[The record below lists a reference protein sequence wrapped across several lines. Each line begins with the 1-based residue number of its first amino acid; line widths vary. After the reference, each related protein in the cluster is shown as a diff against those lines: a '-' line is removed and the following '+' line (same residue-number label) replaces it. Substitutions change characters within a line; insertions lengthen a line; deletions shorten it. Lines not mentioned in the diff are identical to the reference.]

1 MSGGNIYAISTERF
15 RAKVVNVPLTLGGT
29 STGGGGSGS
38 SSSSLMSGSDAA
50 ATSSPITAGPTDSL
64 AIDDRIDIEPGMTL
78 QIVEQPSSKIALIK
92 IKDFYGTTT
101 NNRGGGGGPSGTV
114 NSAPPTNPYENRIFQ
129 CQAAN
134 LQRIPSDI
142 WPYLIAILD
151 PQERCEFAKRP
162 KLFGSVKLLRTG
174 DIVMVSWLAKNRHIT
189 YDCIIRYV
197 GPVPKIGPGYYFG
210 LELLNLENG
219 ESPQKDDIDFVSD
232 YMNCEP
238 RLALIVAAN
247 WIKFPEHESAGKQ
260 HHHKRNLL
268 DSLVC
273 GARDLNNRLSRRT
286 GGGKHSSDDA
296 SGKGGGAVRGGKI
309 INGEYP
315 PYARSYTPDLTSS
328 SAGGGSNRKSTDIGT
343 LYDSFSCLQMDPA
356 GTKAMHHKKIAAS
369 ISSPNLSKQD
379 SSSSTGSSG
388 RYVNSHP
395 MDSYGDEYHRFVEHS
410 QHQHHHHHHLA
421 DDAYRSSGR
430 SSQNSSNNSTL
441 KHSKARSGKVAR
453 SSGSNSSVNSA
464 GGGGGYHSVSKQS
477 TILSLPDRDVV
488 VIDSNEIDEAIK
500 SASDVIVVDPPPV
513 LSPTDN
519 REVELMDLLGSSSW
533 PAEAGEVAAI
543 LSGNSSD
550 KKTQTPSLASTG
562 LAYGNGLAAGT
573 GYNTSGSTSSNSTAN
588 SSNHSY
594 HSHNGTAGRY
604 ERNKSLNPLAHIGNP
619 KPVETLSA
627 GSRKLRTGTDTK
639 PTTVDVATMTI
650 LAHTVKMLP
659 DTYDKDSFDGIPLTV
674 LEHFDWED
682 EPETE
687 HRLASDVEEELNDA
701 TAASHHGGG
710 YTTAN
715 GVGLAAAAAV
725 GSNGNDSTTPTV
737 SNGLLPRIGS
747 ISPESDTGGPPP
759 VSPLQELPNDPSL
772 GVGSMVEV
780 TLDAFEAPAA
790 TPASTD
796 PLLYGVIRWIGPL
809 PTAGSGSTHRKVMVG
824 VELEDEPIDP
834 TLETTNGTHNGVR
847 LFRCPANRAIF
858 VHTSQCSRDRRFQD
872 IPPMSPCTS
881 RTTQASSTGS
891 KTDTTMFG
899 KVDCPVV
906 KGRMPPLKIL
916 KLEELEEICGKFKG
930 IQGHHNSCYLDATL
944 FAMFTFTSV
953 FDSLLFRP
961 KEPEDNPQY
970 EEVQRVLL
978 EEIVNPLRKNHFVRA
993 DRVLKLRQLLDRLS
1007 SVTGLMSEEKD
1018 PEEFLNSLLAQILR
1032 ADPFLKLS
1040 SGLDT
1045 FYYQLFV
1052 EKDERL
1058 NLPSVQQLFEQSF
1071 LASNIKLKEVPSCLI
1086 IQMPRF
1092 GKNFKM
1098 YPRILPSQV
1107 LDVTD
1112 IIEDS
1117 PRQCW
1122 VCGKLA
1128 EYECRECFGKMQCEG
1143 LEGTAICKSCIDSVH
1158 HHSKRLNHKPVP
1170 LSVPQD
1176 FIPMAPHC
1184 EVPRLYMELFAVVC
1198 IETSH
1203 YVAFVKAASG
1213 QDAPW
1218 CFFDSMADRNG
1229 EQNGY
1234 NIPKMVPVPDLPRWL
1249 TEEGSRAL
1257 NEEAVNDKM
1266 LPEHAKRLLCDAYMC
1281 MYQSTD
1287 VMMYR

>member
-1 MSGGNIYAISTERF
+1 MSTVVNTYAISIERF
-15 RAKVVNVPLTLGGT
+15 RAKAVNVPVALGGT
-29 STGGGGSGS
+29 ASSGSSGIGGGSGS
-38 SSSSLMSGSDAA
+38 SSSSLLSGSGDAT
-50 ATSSPITAGPTDSL
+50 ATGSPPTDF
-64 AIDDRIDIEPGMTL
+64 AADDRIEIEPGMTL
-78 QIVEQPSSKIALIK
+78 QIVEQTSSKIALIR
-92 IKDFYGTTT
+92 IKDFHGTCSSSSTSVAATNSPTSAPTT
-101 NNRGGGGGPSGTV
+101 GDGGSQKQQQPGGPRPAT
-114 NSAPPTNPYENRIFQ
+114 YENRIFQ
-129 CQAAN
+129 CQAAH
-134 LQRIPSDI
+134 LQRVPPDI
-142 WPYLIAILD
+142 WPYIIAILD

-162 KLFGSVKLLRTG
+162 KLFASVTQLNVG
-174 DIVMVSWLAKNRHIT
+174 DIVLVSWLAKNRHVT
-189 YDCIIRYV
+189 YDCITRYI

-210 LELLNLENG
+210 LELLNLDNG
-219 ESPQKDDIDFVSD
+219 ESPQKDDIDFVSE

-247 WIKFPEHESAGKQ
+247 WLKFPELDQQAGKQ

-273 GARDLNNRLSRRT
+273 GAKDLNNRLSRR
-286 GGGKHSSDDA
+286 GANKNHASDD
-296 SGKGGGAVRGGKI
+296 SSKSFGRGAAKVL
-309 INGEYP
+309 NSDHQQ
-315 PYARSYTPDLTSS
+315 PYARSYTPDLTSTGSGAAGVGGVS
-328 SAGGGSNRKSTDIGT
+328 SRKSTDIGA
-343 LYDSFSCLQMDPA
+343 LYESFGCLQMDPSS
-356 GTKAMHHKKIAAS
+356 KAMHKKMAAS

-379 SSSSTGSSG
+379 SSSSTGSSS
-388 RYVNSHP
+388 RYANSHP
-395 MDSYGDEYHRFVEHS
+395 MDGYGDEYHRFVEHG
-410 QHQHHHHHHLA
+410 HQHGHAHAHHPVDEA
-421 DDAYRSSGR
+421 SYRSSGR
-430 SSQNSSNNSTL
+430 SSQNSSASSTL
-441 KHSKARSGKVAR
+441 KHSKARVSKVR

-464 GGGGGYHSVSKQS
+464 SQYHPVSKQS

-513 LSPTDN
+513 ISPTDT
-519 REVELMDLLGSSSW
+519 REVELMDLLSSSSW

-543 LSGNSSD
+543 LNSTD
-550 KKTQTPSLASTG
+550 KKTQTPPSAS
-562 LAYGNGLAAGT
+562 AYGNGNLLVTGMGGT
-573 GYNTSGSTSSNSTAN
+573 TTGGYTSGSTSSNSTAN
-588 SSNHSY
+588 SGHSY
-594 HSHNGTAGRY
+594 HSHGSHNGGRY
-604 ERNKSLNPLAHIGNP
+604 ADRNKSLNPFMHIGHSKASGELLLPTTRKVRAATADP
-619 KPVETLSA
+619 KPL
-627 GSRKLRTGTDTK
+627 
-639 PTTVDVATMTI
+639 TVDAATMTKI
-650 LAHTVKMLP
+650 N
-659 DTYDKDSFDGIPLTV
+659 DGGGPTGGYATSNGGLTV
-674 LEHFDWED
+674 VTASTVGRDNNSDNTMTLGSGSGG
-682 EPETE
+682 P
-687 HRLASDVEEELNDA
+687 LARV
-701 TAASHHGGG
+701 
-710 YTTAN
+710 
-715 GVGLAAAAAV
+715 
-725 GSNGNDSTTPTV
+725 
-737 SNGLLPRIGS
+737 GS
-747 ISPESDTGGPPP
+747 ISPESDGGGSALA
-759 VSPLQELPNDPSL
+759 VSPLAELPNDHSL

-780 TLDAFEAPAA
+780 TLEDSMTT
-790 TPASTD
+790 TPE
-796 PLLYGVIRWIGPL
+796 PLYYGVIRWIGPL
-809 PTAGSGSTHRKVMVG
+809 PPTSSGSGQRKIMVG

-834 TLETTNGTHNGVR
+834 TLETTNGTHNGIR
-847 LFRCPANRAIF
+847 LFKCPANRAIF
-858 VHTSQCSRDRRFQD
+858 VHTTQCSHDRRFQD

-881 RTTQASSTGS
+881 RATQATAGGVKSA
-891 KTDTTMFG
+891 TDTTMFG

-906 KGRMPPLKIL
+906 KGRVPPLKIL
-916 KLEELEEICGKFKG
+916 KLEELDEICGKFKG

-1158 HHSKRLNHKPVP
+1158 NHSKRLNHKPVP

-1234 NIPKMVPVPDLPRWL
+1234 NIPKMIPVPDLPRWL

-1257 NEEAVNDKM
+1257 NEEAINDKM

>member
-1 MSGGNIYAISTERF
+1 
-15 RAKVVNVPLTLGGT
+15 
-29 STGGGGSGS
+29 
-38 SSSSLMSGSDAA
+38 
-50 ATSSPITAGPTDSL
+50 
-64 AIDDRIDIEPGMTL
+64 
-78 QIVEQPSSKIALIK
+78 
-92 IKDFYGTTT
+92 
-101 NNRGGGGGPSGTV
+101 
-114 NSAPPTNPYENRIFQ
+114 
-129 CQAAN
+129 
-134 LQRIPSDI
+134 
-142 WPYLIAILD
+142 
-151 PQERCEFAKRP
+151 
-162 KLFGSVKLLRTG
+162 
-174 DIVMVSWLAKNRHIT
+174 
-189 YDCIIRYV
+189 
-197 GPVPKIGPGYYFG
+197 
-210 LELLNLENG
+210 
-219 ESPQKDDIDFVSD
+219 
-232 YMNCEP
+232 
-238 RLALIVAAN
+238 
-247 WIKFPEHESAGKQ
+247 
-260 HHHKRNLL
+260 
-268 DSLVC
+268 
-273 GARDLNNRLSRRT
+273 
-286 GGGKHSSDDA
+286 
-296 SGKGGGAVRGGKI
+296 
-309 INGEYP
+309 
-315 PYARSYTPDLTSS
+315 
-328 SAGGGSNRKSTDIGT
+328 
-343 LYDSFSCLQMDPA
+343 
-356 GTKAMHHKKIAAS
+356 
-369 ISSPNLSKQD
+369 
-379 SSSSTGSSG
+379 
-388 RYVNSHP
+388 
-395 MDSYGDEYHRFVEHS
+395 
-410 QHQHHHHHHLA
+410 
-421 DDAYRSSGR
+421 
-430 SSQNSSNNSTL
+430 
-441 KHSKARSGKVAR
+441 
-453 SSGSNSSVNSA
+453 
-464 GGGGGYHSVSKQS
+464 
-477 TILSLPDRDVV
+477 
-488 VIDSNEIDEAIK
+488 
-500 SASDVIVVDPPPV
+500 
-513 LSPTDN
+513 
-519 REVELMDLLGSSSW
+519 
-533 PAEAGEVAAI
+533 
-543 LSGNSSD
+543 
-550 KKTQTPSLASTG
+550 
-562 LAYGNGLAAGT
+562 
-573 GYNTSGSTSSNSTAN
+573 
-588 SSNHSY
+588 
-594 HSHNGTAGRY
+594 
-604 ERNKSLNPLAHIGNP
+604 
-619 KPVETLSA
+619 
-627 GSRKLRTGTDTK
+627 
-639 PTTVDVATMTI
+639 
-650 LAHTVKMLP
+650 MLP

-682 EPETE
+682 EPDTE
-687 HRLASDVEEELNDA
+687 RRLESDAEEELNDGA
-701 TAASHHGGG
+701 TGGG
-710 YTTAN
+710 YITSN
-715 GVGLAAAAAV
+715 GIGPTVV
-725 GSNGNDSTTPTV
+725 SNGNDSNPTITA
-737 SNGLLPRIGS
+737 NGLLPRIGS
-747 ISPESDTGGPPP
+747 ISPESDNGGPPAA
-759 VSPLQELPNDPSL
+759 SPLQELPNDPSL

-780 TLDAFEAPAA
+780 TLDAFETSGS
-790 TPASTD
+790 TPATTD

-809 PTAGSGSTHRKVMVG
+809 PTAGSGSNHRKVMVG

-847 LFRCPANRAIF
+847 LFKCPANRAIF

-881 RTTQASSTGS
+881 RTAQASSTGS